1 LLVLTEVTF
10 AMDATSRA
18 PSVVGS
24 MLVPHAH
31 RYAPRWV
38 ERGDRTYVIVTVTP
52 AVAEGLIA
60 RLTRLHRSIR
70 CIGQQDVVTEQAG

>member
-1 LLVLTEVTF
+1 MLTEVTF
-10 AMDATSRA
+10 AMDARSRA

-52 AVAEGLIA
+52 AVAEGLIR
-60 RLTRLHRSIR
+60 RLPRLHRSVR
-70 CIGQQDVVTEQAG
+70 CIGQQDVIAEQAV

>member
-10 AMDATSRA
+10 AMETHSSA
-18 PSVVGS
+18 PSIVGS

-38 ERGDRTYVIVTVTP
+38 ERGERTYVIVTVTP
-52 AVAEGLIA
+52 AVAEGLVA

>member
-1 LLVLTEVTF
+1 LVVLTEVTF
-10 AMDATSRA
+10 AMDKNSSA
-18 PSVVGS
+18 PAIVGS

-31 RYAPRWV
+31 RYSPRWV

-52 AVAEGLIA
+52 AVAVGLIE

-70 CIGQQDVVTEQAG
+70 CIGQQDVVAEQAG